1 MPSTKSDIIQ
11 RLEREILPLQGF
23 KPPRNG
29 GALDFGLGSMN
40 AAFPNGEFPTGAI
53 HEVLSTGPENAAASV
68 GFVGG
73 LIGTLMRNGGA
84 GLWIGAR
91 QKIFPMALKL
101 FGIEPDRIV
110 FVELR
115 NQKDML
121 WVMEEALKCEGL
133 AAVVGEI
140 PEIGFTASRRLQLA
154 VEQSRVTGFILRHQ
168 SRGPVTNVAG
178 NVTANVVGYGA
189 GNVTGNVSGSVTGNA
204 CVARWRITPL
214 ASQPEAGL
222 PGVGF
227 PRWNVELLKIRNGRP
242 GAWPLEWADGRFR
255 TVPQSMMG
263 AAALPMVAALSGAL
277 PMVAG
282 VAEPLPMT
290 AKLLERKRK
299 AG

>member
-23 KPPRNG
+23 KPPRSG
-29 GALDFGLGSMN
+29 GALDFGLGPMN

-121 WVMEEALKCEGL
+121 WAMEEALKCEGL

-168 SRGPVTNVAG
+168 PRGHVTNVTGNLPG
-178 NVTANVVGYGA
+178 NVAANVP
-189 GNVTGNVSGSVTGNA
+189 GNVTGTA

-242 GAWPLEWADGRFR
+242 GAWPLEWAAGRFR

-263 AAALPMVAALSGAL
+263 AGALPMVAALSGAL

-282 VAEPLPMT
+282 VAEALPMT
-290 AKLLERKRK
+290 AKLLEQKRK